1 MQLYF
6 SAPLKTLTALLLAT
20 LLSASLPVQADIQQQ
35 RQTYDQA
42 MAALKAGQQQ
52 RYANLLPGLR
62 DYPLYP
68 YLLLESLQTRVKT
81 ASHQEIEDFL
91 VSHGDLP
98 FAQRLK
104 NVWLRRLVREGDWSR
119 LRKNYDT
126 ASQAAEFDCQLAL
139 QSWREGNQS
148 AAMSRAAELWT
159 VGRSQPNACDP
170 LFDRWREAGGLTEDV
185 AWARI
190 REALLYRQDTLARYL
205 VRYMPGQTA
214 LAELF
219 VNTATGP
226 EKLAE
231 SERYRPGAGQP
242 ADKLADI
249 ATVSLRRLSRD
260 DPARALALWPYYRD
274 LPYKQEDRLAIT
286 RDIGVRMAKRHAPE
300 ALTFMAANDPQM
312 LDDQITEW
320 RIRLALRTGQWQTA
334 QQLTSNLPASLGNQS
349 RWRYWQLRSAQLARP
364 EVGELRHD
372 YQELANERDFYG
384 FLAAERSNQP
394 YALRHQTA
402 QVEPAVFARVSKAG
416 GIRRA
421 REFYARGQVVDA
433 RREWYHVGKIF
444 SREEL
449 IAQAMMAREMEWYF
463 PAIRGISLAQHW
475 DDLDIRFPMAYQE
488 PIRAQ
493 AAARQ
498 LNSTWVYAITRQE
511 SAFMAD
517 ARSHAGATGLMQL
530 MPATARETAQ
540 RYKISFNH
548 PNELL
553 LPERNIALG
562 TAYLSQLNGM
572 FRGNRVLA
580 SAAYNAGPGRV
591 RQWTREMPTIPSDIW
606 IETIPFDE
614 TRTYVQSVLS
624 YAVIYGQKMGIRQPV
639 MEQHER
645 YLEAY
650 RP

>member
-1 MQLYF
+1 MQRFL
-6 SAPLKTLTALLLAT
+6 SAPLKALFTLTVVGLMMTAPLLR
-20 LLSASLPVQADIQQQ
+20 ADIQQQ

-52 RYANLLPGLR
+52 RYQTLLTGLR

-68 YLLLESLQTRVKT
+68 YLLLESLQQRVKT
-81 ASHQEIEDFL
+81 ASHQEIESFL
-91 VSHGDLP
+91 ISYGDLP

-104 NVWLRRLVREGDWSR
+104 NDWLLRLVREGEWSM
-119 LRKNYDT
+119 LRKHYDT
-126 ASQAAEFDCQLAL
+126 ASQSAELDCQLTL
-139 QSWREGNQS
+139 QNWREGNQS
-148 AAMSRAAELWT
+148 AAMARAAELWT
-159 VGRSQPNACDP
+159 VGRSQPNGCDP
-170 LFDRWREAGGLTEDV
+170 LFDRWRAAGGLTEDI

-190 REALLYRQDTLARYL
+190 REALLYRQDALAQYL
-205 VRYMPGQTA
+205 VRYMPNQTA

-219 VNTATGP
+219 VNTATKP
-226 EKLAE
+226 EGLAQ
-231 SERYRPGAGQP
+231 SERFRPSATRP
-242 ADKLADI
+242 KDKLADI
-249 ATVSLRRLSRD
+249 ATVALRRLSRD
-260 DPARALALWPYYRD
+260 DPARALALWPSYRD
-274 LPYKQEDRLAIT
+274 LPYEQADRLAIT

-300 ALTFMAANDPQM
+300 ALAFMAANDPQM
-312 LDDQITEW
+312 ADDQITEW

-334 QQLTSNLPASLGNQS
+334 RQLTRNMPATLSQQS

-364 EVGELRHD
+364 EVGELREEYAD
-372 YQELANERDFYG
+372 LANERDFYG

-394 YALRHQTA
+394 YALRHQAA
-402 QVEPAVFARVSKAG
+402 QVDPAVFARVSKTA

-421 REFYARGQVVDA
+421 KEFYARGQVVDA
-433 RREWYHVGKIF
+433 RREWYHVGKVF

-449 IAQAMMAREMEWYF
+449 IAQAVMAREMEWYF

-475 DDLDIRFPMAYQE
+475 DDLDIRFPMAYQQ
-488 PIRAQ
+488 PIKAQ

-530 MPATARETAQ
+530 MPATARETAR
-540 RYKISFNH
+540 RYKISLNH

-562 TAYLSQLNGM
+562 TAYLSQLNSM

-591 RQWTREMPTIPSDIW
+591 RQWTREMPTIPADIW

>member
-6 SAPLKTLTALLLAT
+6 SAPLKALSALLLAG
-20 LLSASLPVQADIQQQ
+20 LLSASLSVQADIQQQ
-35 RQTYDQA
+35 RKGYDQA

-52 RYANLLPGLR
+52 RYEALVPALR

-68 YLLLESLQTRVKT
+68 YLLLESLQQRAKT
-81 ASHQEIEDFL
+81 APHGEIENFL
-91 VSHGDLP
+91 LSHGDLP
-98 FAQRLK
+98 TAQRLK
-104 NVWLRRLVREGDWSR
+104 NDWLRRLVREGEWSL
-119 LRKNYDT
+119 LREHYDA
-126 ASQAAEFDCQLAL
+126 ASQSAEIACHLAL
-139 QSWREGNQS
+139 QTWREGNQA
-148 AAMSRAAELWT
+148 AAMTQATELWT
-159 VGRSQPNACDP
+159 VGRSQPNECDP
-170 LFDRWREAGGLTEDV
+170 LFDRWRAAGGLTEDI

-190 REALLYRQDTLARYL
+190 REALLYRQDALARYL
-205 VRYMPGQTA
+205 VRYMPSQTA

-219 VNTATGP
+219 VDTATKP
-226 EKLAE
+226 EGLSQ
-231 SERYRPGAGQP
+231 SERFRPAATRP

-274 LPYKQEDRLAIT
+274 LPYQQADRLAIT
-286 RDIGVRMAKRHAPE
+286 RDIGVRMAKRHDPA
-300 ALTFMAANDPQM
+300 ALAFMAANDPEM
-312 LDDQITEW
+312 VDDQVTEW

-334 QQLTSNLPASLGNQS
+334 QALTSKLPATLSEQS
-349 RWRYWQLRSAQLARP
+349 RWQYWRLRSAQLARP
-364 EVGELRHD
+364 EVGELREE
-372 YQELANERDFYG
+372 YGNLANERDFYG
-384 FLAAERSNQP
+384 FLAAERSDQP
-394 YALRHQTA
+394 YALRHQPA
-402 QVEPAVFARVSKAG
+402 QVDPAVFARVSKTAG
-416 GIRRA
+416 VRRA
-421 REFYARGQVVDA
+421 KEFFARGQVVDA

-463 PAIRGISLAQHW
+463 PAIRGISLAKHW

-530 MPATARETAQ
+530 MPATARETAR
-540 RYKISFNH
+540 RYKISLNH
-548 PNELL
+548 QNDLL
-553 LPERNIALG
+553 VPERNIALG

-591 RQWTREMPTIPSDIW
+591 RQWTREMPTIPADIW

>member
-1 MQLYF
+1 MMQLYV
-6 SAPLKTLTALLLAT
+6 TALIKALPAILLAAT
-20 LLSASLPVQADIQQQ
+20 LSLSLGAQADIKQQ
-35 RQTYDQA
+35 RLAYDQA
-42 MAALKAGQQQ
+42 MTALKAGQQQ
-52 RYANLLPGLR
+52 RYESLLPGLR

-68 YLLLESLQTRVKT
+68 YLLLESLQQRVRT
-81 ASHQEIEDFL
+81 APNREIEDFL

-104 NVWLRRLVREGDWSR
+104 NDWLRRLVREREWSQ
-119 LRKNYDT
+119 LRAQYD
-126 ASQAAEFDCQLAL
+126 ANSQAAEFDCHLAL

-148 AAMSRAAELWT
+148 AAMKQAAALWT
-159 VGRSQPNACDP
+159 VGRSQPSGCDA
-170 LFDRWREAGGLTEDV
+170 LFDRWRASGGLTEDV

-190 REALLYRQDTLARYL
+190 REALLYREDALARYL
-205 VRYMPGQTA
+205 VRYVPGQSA

-219 VNTATGP
+219 VDTAIKP
-226 EKLAE
+226 SILSQ
-231 SERYRPGAGQP
+231 SERYRPGPGKP
-242 ADKLADI
+242 TDKLADI

-260 DPARALALWPYYRD
+260 DPAKALSLWPYYRD
-274 LPYKQEDRLAIT
+274 LPFTQEDRLAIT
-286 RDIGVRMAKRHAPE
+286 RDIGTRMARRHAPE
-300 ALTFMAANDPQM
+300 ALPFMAANDPKM

-320 RIRLALRTGQWQTA
+320 RVRLALRTGQWQTA
-334 QQLTSNLPASLGNQS
+334 QNLTSNLPASLAEQS
-349 RWRYWQLRSAQLARP
+349 RWRYWRLRSAQLARP
-364 EVGELRHD
+364 EVGELRD
-372 YQELANERDFYG
+372 GYGELANERDFYG

-394 YALRHQTA
+394 YALRHKPA
-402 QVEPAVFARVSKAG
+402 QVEPAVFARVSNAAG
-416 GIRRA
+416 TQRA
-421 REFYARGQVVDA
+421 REFFARGQIVDA
-433 RREWYHVGKIF
+433 RREWYHVGKVF

-449 IAQAMMAREMEWYF
+449 IAQAMMAKDMEWYF

-493 AAARQ
+493 AAVRQ

-517 ARSHAGATGLMQL
+517 ARSHAGAMGLMQL
-530 MPATARETAQ
+530 MPATAKETAR
-540 RYKISFNH
+540 RYDITLNN
-548 PNELL
+548 PNDVLI
-553 LPERNIALG
+553 PERNIALG

-572 FRGNRVLA
+572 FKGNRVLA

-591 RQWTREMPTIPSDIW
+591 RQWTREMPTLPADIW

-639 MEQHER
+639 IEQNER

-650 RP
+650 

>member
-1 MQLYF
+1 MQLY
-6 SAPLKTLTALLLAT
+6 STAPLKALSAVLLAG
-20 LLSASLPVQADIQQQ
+20 LLSISLPLQADIQQQ
-35 RQTYDQA
+35 RQIYDQA
-42 MAALKAGQQQ
+42 MAALKADQQQ
-52 RYANLLPGLR
+52 RYQSLLPALR

-68 YLLLESLQTRVKT
+68 YLLLESLQQRIDT
-81 ASHQEIEDFL
+81 APHREVEDFL
-91 VSHGDLP
+91 LSHGDLP

-104 NVWLRRLVREGDWSR
+104 NNWLRRLAREGEWSR
-119 LRKNYDT
+119 LRKHYD
-126 ASQAAEFDCQLAL
+126 ANSQSAEFDCQLAL
-139 QSWREGNQS
+139 QNWREGNQS
-148 AAMSRAAELWT
+148 AAMTRATALWT
-159 VGRSQPNACDP
+159 VGRSQPNECDP
-170 LFDRWREAGGLTEDV
+170 LFERWRAAGGLTEDI

-190 REALLYRQDTLARYL
+190 REALLYRQDALARYL
-205 VRYMPGQTA
+205 VRYMPDQSA

-219 VNTATGP
+219 VDTATKP
-226 EKLAE
+226 ETLAQ
-231 SERYRPGAGQP
+231 SERFRPGAAQP
-242 ADKLADI
+242 AEKLADI

-274 LPYKQEDRLAIT
+274 LPFKQEDRLAIT

-300 ALTFMAANDPQM
+300 ALAFMAANDPQM

-320 RIRLALRTGQWQTA
+320 RIRLALRTGQWQAA
-334 QQLTSNLPASLGNQS
+334 QQLTSNLPASLGEQS

-372 YQELANERDFYG
+372 YKELANERDFYG
-384 FLAAERSNQP
+384 FLAAERSDQP
-394 YALRHQTA
+394 YALRHQPA
-402 QVEPAVFARVSKAG
+402 QVDPAVFARVSKAA

-421 REFYARGQVVDA
+421 REFFARGQVVDA

-463 PAIRGISLAQHW
+463 PAIRGISLAKHW

-530 MPATARETAQ
+530 MPATARETAR
-540 RYKISFNH
+540 RYDISLGH

-553 LPERNIALG
+553 IPERNIALG
-562 TAYLSQLNGM
+562 TAYLSQLNSM

-591 RQWTREMPTIPSDIW
+591 RQWTREMPTIPADIW

-639 MEQHER
+639 IEQDER

-650 RP
+650 R

>member
-6 SAPLKTLTALLLAT
+6 PMSVKTLTALVLAALLG
-20 LLSASLPVQADIQQQ
+20 ASLPLQADIQQQ
-35 RQTYDQA
+35 RQAYDQA
-42 MAALKAGQQQ
+42 MSALKAGQQQ
-52 RYANLLPGLR
+52 RYASLLPGLR

-68 YLLLESLQTRVKT
+68 YLLLESLQMRVKT
-81 ASHQEIEDFL
+81 ASHREIEDFL
-91 VSHGDLP
+91 VAHGDLP

-104 NVWLRRLVREGDWSR
+104 NDWLRRLAREGEWSL

-126 ASQAAEFDCQLAL
+126 ASQAAEFDCPLAL

-148 AAMSRAAELWT
+148 AAMGRAAELWT

-190 REALLYRQDTLARYL
+190 REALLYRQDALARYL
-205 VRYMPGQTA
+205 VRYMPGQAA

-226 EKLAE
+226 EKLAQ

-249 ATVSLRRLSRD
+249 ATVSLRRLSRE
-260 DPARALALWPYYRD
+260 DPAQALALWPYYRD

-300 ALTFMAANDPQM
+300 ALAFMAANDPQM

-320 RIRLALRTGQWQTA
+320 RIRLALRTGQWQIA
-334 QQLTSNLPASLGNQS
+334 QQLTSNLPASLGEQS
-349 RWRYWQLRSAQLARP
+349 RWRYWRLRSAQLARP

-402 QVEPAVFARVSKAG
+402 KVEPAVFARVSKTA

-463 PAIRGISLAQHW
+463 PAIRGISLAQYW

-530 MPATARETAQ
+530 MPATARETAR
-540 RYKISFNH
+540 RYKINLNH
-548 PNELL
+548 QNDLL
-553 LPERNIALG
+553 VPERNIALG
-562 TAYLSQLNGM
+562 TAYLSQLNSM

-591 RQWTREMPTIPSDIW
+591 RQWTREMPTIPADIW

-624 YAVIYGQKMGIRQPV
+624 YAVIYGEKMGIRQPV

>member
-1 MQLYF
+1 MQLYVT
-6 SAPLKTLTALLLAT
+6 ALIKALPALLLAAT
-20 LLSASLPVQADIQQQ
+20 FSLSLGAQADIKQQ
-35 RQTYDQA
+35 RLAYDQA
-42 MAALKAGQQQ
+42 MTALKAGQQQ
-52 RYANLLPGLR
+52 RYESLLLGLR

-68 YLLLESLQTRVKT
+68 YLLLESLQQRVRT
-81 ASHQEIEDFL
+81 APNREIEDFL

-104 NVWLRRLVREGDWSR
+104 NDWLRRLVRESEWSQ
-119 LRKNYDT
+119 LRAQYD
-126 ASQAAEFDCQLAL
+126 ANSQAAEFDCHLAL

-148 AAMSRAAELWT
+148 AAMQQAAALWT
-159 VGRSQPNACDP
+159 VGRSQPSGCDA
-170 LFDRWREAGGLTEDV
+170 LFDRWRASGGLTEDV

-190 REALLYRQDTLARYL
+190 REALLYREDALARYL
-205 VRYMPGQTA
+205 VRYMPSQNA

-219 VNTATGP
+219 VDTAIKP
-226 EKLAE
+226 AILSQ
-231 SERYRPGAGQP
+231 SERYRPGPGKP
-242 ADKLADI
+242 SDKLADI

-260 DPARALALWPYYRD
+260 DPAKALSLWPYYRD
-274 LPYKQEDRLAIT
+274 LPFTQEDRLAIT
-286 RDIGVRMAKRHAPE
+286 RDIGIRMARRHAPE
-300 ALTFMAANDPQM
+300 ALPFMAANDPKM

-320 RIRLALRTGQWQTA
+320 RVRLALRTGQWQIA
-334 QQLTSNLPASLGNQS
+334 QNLTSNLPASLAEQS
-349 RWRYWQLRSAQLARP
+349 RWRYWRLRSAQLARP
-364 EVGELRHD
+364 EVGELRD
-372 YQELANERDFYG
+372 GYGELANERDFYG

-394 YALRHQTA
+394 YALRHKPA
-402 QVEPAVFARVSKAG
+402 QVEPAVFARVSNAAG
-416 GIRRA
+416 TQRA
-421 REFYARGQVVDA
+421 REFFARGQIVDA
-433 RREWYHVGKIF
+433 RREWYHVGKVF

-449 IAQAMMAREMEWYF
+449 IAQAMMAKDMEWYF

-517 ARSHAGATGLMQL
+517 ARSHAGAMGLMQL
-530 MPATARETAQ
+530 MPATAKETAR
-540 RYKISFNH
+540 RYDITLNN
-548 PNELL
+548 PNDVLI
-553 LPERNIALG
+553 PERNIALG

-572 FRGNRVLA
+572 FKGNRVLA

-591 RQWTREMPTIPSDIW
+591 RQWTREMPTLPADIW

-639 MEQHER
+639 IEQNER

-650 RP
+650 

>member
-6 SAPLKTLTALLLAT
+6 PMSVKTLTALVLVT
-20 LLSASLPVQADIQQQ
+20 LLGASLPLQADIQQQ
-35 RQTYDQA
+35 RQAYDQA
-42 MAALKAGQQQ
+42 MSALKAGQQQ
-52 RYANLLPGLR
+52 RYASLLPGLR

-68 YLLLESLQTRVKT
+68 YLLLESLQMRVKT
-81 ASHQEIEDFL
+81 ASHREIEDFL
-91 VSHGDLP
+91 VAHGDLP
-98 FAQRLK
+98 FSQRLK
-104 NVWLRRLVREGDWSR
+104 NDWLRRLAREGEWSL

-126 ASQAAEFDCQLAL
+126 ASQAAEFDCPLAL

-190 REALLYRQDTLARYL
+190 REALLYRQDALARYL

-226 EKLAE
+226 EKLAQ

-249 ATVSLRRLSRD
+249 ATVSLRRFSRE
-260 DPARALALWPYYRD
+260 DPAQALALWPYYRD

-300 ALTFMAANDPQM
+300 ALAFMAANDPQM

-320 RIRLALRTGQWQTA
+320 RIRLALRTGQWQIA
-334 QQLTSNLPASLGNQS
+334 QQLTSNLPASLGEQS
-349 RWRYWQLRSAQLARP
+349 RWRYWRLRSAQLARP

-394 YALRHQTA
+394 YALRHQA
-402 QVEPAVFARVSKAG
+402 AKVEPAVFARVSKTA

-421 REFYARGQVVDA
+421 REFFARGQVVDA

-463 PAIRGISLAQHW
+463 PAIRGISLAQYW

-530 MPATARETAQ
+530 MPATARETAR
-540 RYKISFNH
+540 RYKINLNH
-548 PNELL
+548 QNDLL
-553 LPERNIALG
+553 VPERNIALG
-562 TAYLSQLNGM
+562 TAYLSQLNSM

-591 RQWTREMPTIPSDIW
+591 RQWTREMPTIPADIW

-624 YAVIYGQKMGIRQPV
+624 YAVIYGEKMGIRQPV

>member
-1 MQLYF
+1 MQLSF
-6 SAPLKTLTALLLAT
+6 FAPLKSLSALLLAG
-20 LLSASLPVQADIQQQ
+20 LLTTSLPLQADIQQQ
-35 RQTYDQA
+35 RKTYDQA

-52 RYANLLPGLR
+52 RYENLLPALR

-68 YLLLESLQTRVKT
+68 YLLLESLKQRVET
-81 ASHQEIEDFL
+81 ASHQEIENFL

-104 NVWLRRLVREGDWSR
+104 NDWLRRLVRENQWSL
-119 LRKNYDT
+119 LREHYD
-126 ASQAAEFDCQLAL
+126 ASSQNAGISCQLAL
-139 QSWREGNQS
+139 QSWREGNQTT
-148 AAMSRAAELWT
+148 AMTQAAELWT
-159 VGRSQPNACDP
+159 VGRSQPNECDP
-170 LFDRWREAGGLTEDV
+170 LFDRWRDAGGLTEDV

-190 REALLYRQDTLARYL
+190 REALLYRQDALAQYL
-205 VRYMPGQTA
+205 VRYTPGRTA

-219 VNTATGP
+219 VETATKPHG
-226 EKLAE
+226 LAQ
-231 SERYRPGAGQP
+231 SERFRPDAGKP

-260 DPARALALWPYYRD
+260 DPAKALELWPQYRD
-274 LPYKQEDRLAIT
+274 LPYQEADRLAIT

-300 ALTFMAANDPQM
+300 ALAFMAANDPEM
-312 LDDQITEW
+312 IDDQITEW

-334 QQLTSNLPASLGNQS
+334 HALTRNLPATLAEQS
-349 RWRYWQLRSAQLARP
+349 RWRYWQLRSTQLARP
-364 EVGELRHD
+364 EVGELREEYRD
-372 YQELANERDFYG
+372 LSNERDFYG
-384 FLAAERSNQP
+384 FLAAERSDQP

-402 QVEPAVFARVSKAG
+402 QVDPAVFARVSKTA

-433 RREWYHVGKIF
+433 RREWYHVGTIF
-444 SREEL
+444 SRDEL
-449 IAQAMMAREMEWYF
+449 IAQAVMAREMEWYF

-498 LNSTWVYAITRQE
+498 LNSTWIYAITRQE

-530 MPATARETAQ
+530 MPATARETAR
-540 RYKISFNH
+540 RYNISLGH

-553 LPERNIALG
+553 IPERNIALG

-591 RQWTREMPTIPSDIW
+591 RQWTREMPTIPADIW

-639 MEQHER
+639 IEQHER